1 MKINKILK
9 KTLIPVITLMLL
21 VTLMPF
27 AASCGKIEP
36 VFGKVIICESL
47 NKDTFEPVNPKNEF
61 DLFTK
66 EIGATIN
73 IKNIKGTDNFR
84 FLWKNTITSEMIAD
98 VTGKYMDGETRYVEG
113 WFSSKAFAAEGK
125 EAIALPGKYTVEFY
139 HNGELKASADFTI
152 KEPESKILSVSL
164 AKEVNDKMEPL
175 KTSQDFLSSDKI
187 YACVQLNYII
197 PGNIIKVK
205 WLDDKGDVILES
217 SDEPKEPFYAISWWA
232 SELARDDGLEKPAGS
247 YKVEI
252 YLNDIKYNEYS
263 FTITA
268 PAETTADQT
277 LTGGVT
283 FDKSNTFTEAESKYL
298 FTIQYP
304 DGCNYTWTQDNSG
317 MNVVFTPLKKDDA
330 YSTVMIVLNKSSAP
344 KSAEYDSF
352 ADELARQS
360 ASGTEGMVQVGDKKV
375 ADGKLPDG
383 TAYKEYTYYFND
395 KDKLEY
401 GLIFDLIPKN
411 GNLYIWY
418 GFANKSFYE
427 QLNGSFYGSLAT
439 LVFNK

>member
-1 MKINKILK
+1 
-9 KTLIPVITLMLL
+9 
-21 VTLMPF
+21 
-27 AASCGKIEP
+27 

-61 DLFTK
+61 DLFSK
-66 EIGATIN
+66 EINATIN

-84 FLWKNTITSEMIAD
+84 FLWKNTKTAETIAD
-98 VTGKYMDGETRYVEG
+98 VTGKYMESETGYLEG
-113 WFSSKAFAAEGK
+113 WFASNVFVAAGK
-125 EAIALPGKYTVEFY
+125 EVIAIPGEYVVEFY
-139 HNGELKASADFTI
+139 HNGELKASADFKI
-152 KEPESKILSVSL
+152 KEPESRILSVSL
-164 AKEVNDKMEPL
+164 ASEVNDKMEPV
-175 KTSQDFLSSDKI
+175 KTSQDFSPTDKI
-187 YACVQLNYII
+187 YACVQMNYLI
-197 PGNIIKVK
+197 PGNRIDVK
-205 WLDDKGDVILES
+205 WLDDKGNVILES

-232 SELARDDGLEKPAGS
+232 SELARDDNSAKPAGN

-252 YLNDIKYNEYS
+252 YLNDAKYNEFS
-263 FTITA
+263 FTITE
-268 PAETTADQT
+268 PAVP

-304 DGCNYTWTQDNSG
+304 DSCNYTWTEDNTG
-317 MNVVFTPLKKDDA
+317 MNAIFAPLKKDDA
-330 YSTVMIVLNKSSAP
+330 YTTLMIVLNKSSAP
-344 KSAEYDSF
+344 KAAEYDAF
-352 ADELARQS
+352 ADELAKQS
-360 ASGTEGMVQVGDKKV
+360 AAGTEGMVQVGDKTV

-401 GLIFDLIPKN
+401 GLILDLISKN

-418 GFANKSFYE
+418 GFASKTFYD

-439 LVFNK
+439 LEFKK